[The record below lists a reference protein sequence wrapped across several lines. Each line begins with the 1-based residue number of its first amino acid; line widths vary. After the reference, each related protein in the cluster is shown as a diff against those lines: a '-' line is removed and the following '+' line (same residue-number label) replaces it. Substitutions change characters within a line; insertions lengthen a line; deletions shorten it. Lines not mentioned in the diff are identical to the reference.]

1 MSDQKRLLVVD
12 DHVEITDLIREIAG
26 TEGYDVHALNQSSQ
40 FFDQFEKIDPD
51 VVCIDIHMPD
61 VDGIEILRWLSSHG
75 SVARIIILSGG
86 DPLFTKVAERI
97 GEAANLYIR
106 TVVKPFSL
114 GEFREVLRGSP
125 VTAKGVA

>member
-26 TEGYDVHALNQSSQ
+26 TDGYDVHALNQSSQ
-40 FFDQFEKIDPD
+40 FFDQFEKINPD

-75 SVARIIILSGG
+75 SGVPIIILSGG

-114 GEFREVLRGSP
+114 GEFREVLRGAP
-125 VTAKGVA
+125 VTEKRVA

>member
-26 TEGYDVHALNQSSQ
+26 TDGYDVHALNQSSQ
-40 FFDQFEKIDPD
+40 FFDQFEKINPD

-75 SVARIIILSGG
+75 SGVPIIILSGG
-86 DPLFTKVAERI
+86 DLSSPRWPSVSEKRRI
-97 GEAANLYIR
+97 FISGR
-106 TVVKPFSL
+106 SSSL
-114 GEFREVLRGSP
+114 SASVSFARCCVELP
-125 VTAKGVA
+125 